1 VTATRGP
8 DPATQ
13 ALQSLVDELDSCV
26 EELRGARERAGELLA
41 AREAGRPWLDIVT
54 SERRPLVV
62 ERISTV
68 LSSLSTAGHSFRRQQ
83 AAALQAEQVSIN
95 RIAALFGVTR
105 QRISTL
111 LREHA
116 VRDADEDTTD

>member
-1 VTATRGP
+1 VTATRGT
-8 DPATQ
+8 DPATT
-13 ALQSLVDELDSCV
+13 ALQTLVDELDSCV
-26 EELRGARERAGELLA
+26 AELQGARERAGELLA
-41 AREAGRPWLDIVT
+41 ARAAGRPWLDIVT

-68 LSSLSTAGHSFRRQQ
+68 LASLSTAGNAFRRQQ
-83 AAALQAEQVSIN
+83 AAALQAEEVSIN

-116 VRDADEDTTD
+116 IRGADDDTTD